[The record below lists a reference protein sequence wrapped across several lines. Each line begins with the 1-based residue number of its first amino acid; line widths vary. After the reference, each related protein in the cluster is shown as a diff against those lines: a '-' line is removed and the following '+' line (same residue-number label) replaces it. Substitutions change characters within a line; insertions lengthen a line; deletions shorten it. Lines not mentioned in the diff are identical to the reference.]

1 MIEKNNFCETSLKKE
16 EEEDFSTKSIFAKK
30 SALFKKEILS
40 NGLRQVSKILFN
52 HHSSLFKVGRR
63 YFPTKIQF
71 FIIFA
76 NTIF

>member
-1 MIEKNNFCETSLKKE
+1 MRKTIFVKLRLGEK